1 MSQNP
6 HQHPGYD
13 PYGAAQQQAAYRAAQ
28 QQQQGRFGYGTPHV
42 PQHSGVQLNAHQR
55 EFFTKTFG
63 WMSMGLGLT
72 AVVAYMTYA
81 TGLWRAV
88 LGIHWIL
95 FIAEIGLVFFLAA
108 RVHAMKPATAIA
120 TFLGYAA
127 LNGLTLSVIFI
138 AYQLGTIFMTFGVTT
153 AMFGFM
159 FVWGLATK
167 KDLSGMGSI
176 LFMALI
182 GLIIAT
188 VVNMLATSFG
198 WFPAG
203 MNTAMAW
210 IINYAGVVIFAGLT
224 MWDAQKLKQLSAGG
238 FYNADM
244 ATRASISG
252 ALMLYLDFINLF
264 IFLLN
269 ILGGRRN

>member
-1 MSQNP
+1 
-6 HQHPGYD
+6 
-13 PYGAAQQQAAYRAAQ
+13 
-28 QQQQGRFGYGTPHV
+28 
-42 PQHSGVQLNAHQR
+42 
-55 EFFTKTFG
+55 
-63 WMSMGLGLT
+63 
-72 AVVAYMTYA
+72 
-81 TGLWRAV
+81 
-88 LGIHWIL
+88 
-95 FIAEIGLVFFLAA
+95 
-108 RVHAMKPATAIA
+108 
-120 TFLGYAA
+120 
-127 LNGLTLSVIFI
+127 
-138 AYQLGTIFMTFGVTT
+138 
-153 AMFGFM
+153 
-159 FVWGLATK
+159 TK

-210 IINYAGVVIFAGLT
+210 ILNYAGVVIFAGLT